1 MALSDLAVFTEWTVD
16 TATQAVAQQA
26 ALFNAASQGAIV
38 LRSSAVSGDFSD
50 SAMWA
55 PLNGMVRRRNAYGSG
70 VIPEISLAMVTD
82 TMVKI
87 AAGTPVVRMD
97 PAWFNW
103 IKQNPAIA
111 GVKVGQ
117 ALARDMVLDMFN
129 TAVLA
134 LLTSLSQVG
143 NNIVDRTTGSTAA
156 DRGPSNAMFNAG
168 QAKFGDAFR
177 NITGWLMHSSVLF
190 DIFGQQLTN
199 NEKLFTFDTLGVMR
213 DPFGRT
219 FIVSDAPGLRIA
231 GNPAATPAVPDKFIT
246 LGLVPGAVTIEQQ
259 PDFTDNTDSI
269 NGNENIKRTYQAEWS
284 YMCGVKGFAWNKTA
298 GGKSPTDA
306 AIGSSGSWTRVA
318 NLTDRDMP
326 GVLIKTA
333 AA

>member
-38 LRSSAVSGDFSD
+38 LQSSAVSGDFAD

-55 PLNGMVRRRNAYGSG
+55 NLNGMVRRRNAYGSG
-70 VIPEISLAMVTD
+70 QIPEIALAMVTD

-103 IKQNPAIA
+103 IRQNPAIA

-134 LLTSLSQVG
+134 LLTSLSQVS
-143 NNIVDRTTGSTAA
+143 NNIVDRTGNATPAE
-156 DRGPSNAMFNAG
+156 RGPSYAMFNDG
-168 QAKFGDAFR
+168 QAKFGDQFR
-177 NITGWLMHSSVLF
+177 AITGWLMHSTTLF
-190 DIFGQQLTN
+190 SIFGQQLTN
-199 NEKLFTFDTLGVMR
+199 AQQLFKFDTLGVMT
-213 DPFGRT
+213 DSFGRT

-231 GNPAATPAVPDKFIT
+231 GANGAADKFIS
-246 LGLVPGAVTIEQQ
+246 LGLVPGAVRIEQQ
-259 PDFTDNTDSI
+259 PDFTDNTDSA

-306 AIGSSGSWTRVA
+306 AIGSSGSWSRVA
-318 NLTDRDMP
+318 GLTDREMP

-333 AA
+333 NG